1 MRGAPS
7 IALSLRERAILYR
20 WHKLRR
26 QLRRLR
32 RQHILGTDRAARL
45 YRLRLGPVGAS
56 TRQHAKVVLGS
67 MALAVLHAQNVVLG
81 SLTLHRPSHR
91 VRCEGCMANTRR
103 SAEPLQLL
111 GDFSDS
117 GAISAGVHCPE
128 CAVCQFANDRH
139 GQTAQLGL
147 RAGTAE
153 QPHREW
159 QSVRRRAVHWLSNC
173 RVQYDSVCINC
184 LAGTCIL
191 EVGLRVRTDCPAGQY
206 TSEDEQDTVGS
217 CIDYSFTDSTT
228 KPASLRVD

>member
-1 MRGAPS
+1 MDSDEHDCALNGGSDGCNDARCTFDSPAQPARKGNSAPL
-7 IALSLRERAILYR
+7 AQVA
-20 WHKLRR
+20 
-26 QLRRLR
+26 QPDCM
-32 RQHILGTDRAARL
+32 HILGASRAARL
-45 YRLRLGPVGAS
+45 YRLRLGQVEWCVHS
-56 TRQHAKVVLGS
+56 TTCEGCVLGS

-111 GDFSDS
+111 GNFSDS
-117 GAISAGVHCPE
+117 GSISAGVHCPE

-191 EVGLRVRTDCPAGQY
+191 EVGLRVRTDCPAG
-206 TSEDEQDTVGS
+206 
-217 CIDYSFTDSTT
+217 
-228 KPASLRVD
+228 

>member
-1 MRGAPS
+1 MAAMMRGAPS

-32 RQHILGTDRAARL
+32 RQHILSADRAARL
-45 YRLRLGPVGAS
+45 YRLCIEPVEWCVHS
-56 TRQHAKVVLGS
+56 TTCEGCVLGS

-81 SLTLHRPSHR
+81 ALTLHRPSHR

-147 RAGTAE
+147 RACTAE
-153 QPHREW
+153 QP
-159 QSVRRRAVHWLSNC
+159 
-173 RVQYDSVCINC
+173 
-184 LAGTCIL
+184 
-191 EVGLRVRTDCPAGQY
+191 
-206 TSEDEQDTVGS
+206 
-217 CIDYSFTDSTT
+217 
-228 KPASLRVD
+228 